1 MLFLINVGTCIYS
14 SAVQTTSSQLSNCHT
29 KVSTVQLLE
38 ASSEQYGACTC
49 TYSDYLSIIISTLLH
64 HTHNV
69 GSRAPSHP
77 KALGSKVVHYIC
89 SRVQSR
95 AQGTA
100 LGYSAPT
107 MCLHAC
113 HVPTTHLSMKFL
125 LLHPLKLKGIHRK
138 PHDCKHKLLSLW
150 ENRENQSE

>member
-1 MLFLINVGTCIYS
+1 MLLLINVGIL
-14 SAVQTTSSQLSNCHT
+14 QTTSSQLSNCRT

-38 ASSEQYGACTC
+38 ASSEQYGAI
-49 TYSDYLSIIISTLLH
+49 YSDYLSIIISTLLH

>member
-1 MLFLINVGTCIYS
+1 MRLGVIFLVGVYS

-29 KVSTVQLLE
+29 MVSTVQLLE
-38 ASSEQYGACTC
+38 ASSEQYGACT
-49 TYSDYLSIIISTLLH
+49 YSDYLSIIVSTLLH

-69 GSRAPSHP
+69 GSQAPSHP

-150 ENRENQSE
+150 ENREKQSE